1 MDNGHKLK
9 LHTWIK
15 LCIAALMIL
24 CLLPMP
30 YGFYNLVRF
39 ISMIGFIILAVRAF
53 NSNRNILAIVYGS
66 LALMFQPF
74 MKLVL
79 GRDIWNVV
87 DIVVAILLIGIVVK
101 DKEIRFS

>member
-1 MDNGHKLK
+1 MMDINSK

-15 LCIAALMIL
+15 LCIAVLMIL

-39 ISMIGFIILAVRAF
+39 ISMIGFSLLAFCAY
-53 NSNRNILAIVYGS
+53 NSNRNVLAIVYGS

-74 MKLVL
+74 IKLLL

-87 DIVVAILLIGIVVK
+87 DSAVAIFLIGIISK